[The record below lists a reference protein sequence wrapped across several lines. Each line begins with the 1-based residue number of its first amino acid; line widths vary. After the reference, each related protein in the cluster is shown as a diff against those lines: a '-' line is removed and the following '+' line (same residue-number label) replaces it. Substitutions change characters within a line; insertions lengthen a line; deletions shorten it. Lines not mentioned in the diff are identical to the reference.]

1 MNIAL
6 WVTQGILAFAFIV
19 ASNFLV
25 GRERLFLLARVLT
38 IFGAVLAAFALIQ
51 HFSWNGRIYWLR
63 LTRYTAF
70 GPFVNR
76 HRFAGYMAM
85 LMPMP
90 MALILRVVRGQAR
103 LLYGFAAALMGT
115 AAIVSSSRSG
125 VIGLGG
131 SIVFMMA
138 LNKRLR
144 RFDRTNELSWRGGL
158 RRLRIGPIAAV
169 VLAMIAGVTWIGASG
184 IVERFGDAVEQLVSF
199 GTPDV
204 GRTTIWRDTL
214 NMIRQHPV
222 LGVGL
227 GAYETIYPTYQTMTA
242 SLRVNYAHNDY
253 LQILADTGI
262 VGGAIAGCF
271 IVVILSAMSRA
282 ASIPPAL
289 GVRTSSA
296 PYARIVCTRSAVW
309 LSGITSTIR

>member
-1 MNIAL
+1 
-6 WVTQGILAFAFIV
+6 
-19 ASNFLV
+19 
-25 GRERLFLLARVLT
+25 
-38 IFGAVLAAFALIQ
+38 
-51 HFSWNGRIYWLR
+51 R

-125 VIGLGG
+125 VIGLSG

-158 RRLRIGPIAAV
+158 RRLRSGPVAAV
-169 VLAMIAGVTWIGASG
+169 VGAMVGGVT
-184 IVERFGDAVEQLVSF
+184 VV
-199 GTPDV
+199 
-204 GRTTIWRDTL
+204 
-214 NMIRQHPV
+214 
-222 LGVGL
+222 VGL
-227 GAYETIYPTYQTMTA
+227 WMRGQLGA
-242 SLRVNYAHNDY
+242 
-253 LQILADTGI
+253 
-262 VGGAIAGCF
+262 
-271 IVVILSAMSRA
+271 
-282 ASIPPAL
+282 
-289 GVRTSSA
+289 
-296 PYARIVCTRSAVW
+296 
-309 LSGITSTIR
+309 